1 MYSLTSFYLI
11 HIHIFQLHNIPSF
24 TQQCH
29 SRRHYICKIDACA
42 AQWKDIKLAMKA
54 KAESDEEKAQQV
66 LAQTHYK
73 KNLGSDLKQ
82 SPTANVI
89 WDLKEKPCWDE
100 VE

>member
-1 MYSLTSFYLI
+1 
-11 HIHIFQLHNIPSF
+11 
-24 TQQCH
+24 
-29 SRRHYICKIDACA
+29 
-42 AQWKDIKLAMKA
+42 MKA
-54 KAESDEEKAQQV
+54 KAEPDPEKAQQI

>member
-11 HIHIFQLHNIPSF
+11 HIHIFHITQYTTF

-29 SRRHYICKIDACA
+29 TTHYICKIDACA

-54 KAESDEEKAQQV
+54 KAESDEEKAQQI